1 STGIVLGVTSTP
13 DKIPKEILKEI
24 TANYR
29 IISKDEVPSDV
40 KVHWVDSW
48 EELYKI
54 LKAPLK
60 VRRIHENQVR
70 TNAYVIPTPE
80 GKIIS
85 IPIYE
90 GALLIY
96 AGPETLYND
105 SLVAPLELVGEYYVD
120 VDEGI
125 ITSINADDI
134 AQTYLPFWRVK
145 SSSCNKGPTGVSTSW
160 ASAVATFEYFL
171 GIDPI
176 GIVVQTRTLR
186 VSETLRV
193 PRSK

>member
-1 STGIVLGVTSTP
+1 MSKFRVLKGFAVMVLLYVLLSTGIVLGNTNTL
-13 DKIPKEILKEI
+13 DKIPKEILKEV

-60 VRRIHENQVR
+60 VKRIHENL
-70 TNAYVIPTPE
+70 TKIYTPSSE
-80 GKIIS
+80 GRIIS

-105 SLVAPLELVGEYYVD
+105 ALAATLELVGEYYAD

-145 SSSCNKGPTGVSTSW
+145 SSRCNKGPTGVSTS
-160 ASAVATFEYFL
+160 
-171 GIDPI
+171 
-176 GIVVQTRTLR
+176 
-186 VSETLRV
+186 
-193 PRSK
+193 

>member
-1 STGIVLGVTSTP
+1 MSKFRVFKGFAVMVLLYVLLSTGIVLGVTSTP
-13 DKIPKEILKEI
+13 DKIPKEILKEV

-60 VRRIHENQVR
+60 VKRIHENL
-70 TNAYVIPTPE
+70 TKIYTPSSE
-80 GKIIS
+80 GRIIS

-105 SLVAPLELVGEYYVD
+105 ALAATLELVGEYYAD

-145 SSSCNKGPTGVSTSW
+145 SSRCNKGPTGVSTS
-160 ASAVATFEYFL
+160 
-171 GIDPI
+171 
-176 GIVVQTRTLR
+176 
-186 VSETLRV
+186 
-193 PRSK
+193 